1 MPKNKNIKIDYTARD
16 FEKIKKELV
25 EYAKRYYPDNYRD
38 FSTPSFGSLMLD
50 SVSYIGD
57 VLSYYMDYSV
67 NESFLDTSIEFEN
80 IRRHA
85 RSLGYNFSGI
95 PSSYGIV
102 TLFIMIPSNAD
113 GTAPDFDYCPIL
125 KAGSSFTSLN
135 GGNFIL
141 SEDVDFSHENNDV
154 VAARFDPVTGQTTYF
169 AVRAYGQVQS
179 GLIQVTTADLRDQGY
194 VKFKKVRVGASTITD
209 ILRVVDSE
217 GNVYYEVDNLSQ
229 EVIFIE
235 TTNKDA
241 QADGV
246 RSILKP
252 YAVSRRFTVERDDL
266 GTYLQFGFGVQDE
279 DTDGIVEP
287 SKIALKMHGKNYIS
301 STSFDPSILMKTNKL
316 GISPTNTILKITYR
330 INSQEN
336 NNAGSNSIRN
346 ISNNIMD
353 FKQPLTLIRSK
364 AQAVIDSLEVTNE
377 EALYTVNNDQT
388 LEELKQR
395 AKSHFATQNRA
406 ITKQDYESLVYNMPK
421 KFGAIKRA
429 NIVNPSISTDR
440 KMKLFVIGED
450 SNGRLTTCNLMLKNN
465 LKNWLARYKSINDTL
480 EIYDAKILNF
490 KIEFTAVGDRRFST
504 SFTYNACI
512 DALTDMFSE
521 TFYIGEPIYISRIFQ
536 KLNKLDSVTDVIDIK
551 ISPVVGGLYSTTAV
565 DFKEILS
572 TDGSYYKAPKNC
584 IFELKFPKNDIK
596 GSII

>member
-330 INSQEN
+330 TNSQEN

-429 NIVNPSISTDR
+429 NIVNPSISADR

-450 SNGRLTTCNLMLKNN
+450 NNGRLTTCNLMLKNN

>member
-429 NIVNPSISTDR
+429 NIVNPSISADR

-450 SNGRLTTCNLMLKNN
+450 NNGRLTTCNLMLKNN